1 MEKEEIFRQYGLSDK
16 ETKVYLAALSLGT
29 CSITQLAKKADLKRP
44 TAYLVID
51 ELLKKNLLTAIPSGK
66 IIHYKAEAPE
76 TLIERLEENKEKIK
90 EILPELRSI
99 YQKSLKQPRVR
110 FYEGKDKLCKMY
122 EEIFRSK
129 EIWAVFSYDKY
140 SEIFTEAENKHLFN
154 ILNRQ
159 GGIIYDLMENTKK
172 AREYAQAK
180 YRTGLS
186 ETKLL
191 PSDFKIATDVLVF
204 GDKTAMISFDNLIGI
219 IIEDQN
225 IAQTQKQM
233 IQSIWNNIK

>member
-1 MEKEEIFRQYGLSDK
+1 MEKEKIFQRYGLTDK

-29 CSITQLAKKADLKRP
+29 CSITQLAKKAGLKRP
-44 TAYLVID
+44 TTYLIID
-51 ELLKKNLLTAIPSGK
+51 ELLKKDLLITIPSGK
-66 IIHYKAEAPE
+66 ITHYKAEAPE
-76 TLIERLEENKEKIK
+76 TLIEKLEENKEKI
-90 EILPELRSI
+90 EEMLPELRSI

-110 FYEGKDKLCKMY
+110 FYEGKDKLLKMY
-122 EEIFRSK
+122 EEAFRSK
-129 EIWAVFSYDKY
+129 EIWAIFSYDKY
-140 SEIFTEAENKHLFN
+140 SEVITETENRHIFN

-172 AREYAQAK
+172 AREYARVK

-191 PSDFKIATDVLVF
+191 PSSSKIATDILVF
-204 GDKTAMISFDNLIGI
+204 DNKTAMISFDNLIGI
-219 IIEDQN
+219 IIEDPS
-225 IAQTQKQM
+225 IAQIQKQM